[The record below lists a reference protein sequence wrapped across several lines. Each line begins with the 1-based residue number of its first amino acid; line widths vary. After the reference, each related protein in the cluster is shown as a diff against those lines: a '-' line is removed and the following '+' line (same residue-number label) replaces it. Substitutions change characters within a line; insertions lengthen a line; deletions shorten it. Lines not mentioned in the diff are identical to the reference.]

1 MRETGGN
8 GFLFPAVAGKETVAI
23 DRTNA
28 MRRTPKRTGKNVT
41 HDSIVAP
48 PSPFGPSESL
58 AGGAE
63 PETARRRPDL
73 HWDDVAPEFEAE
85 DANDTELEPL
95 DGAPAAV
102 EGEDAH
108 APDDALGLYL
118 RQMGAIPLLDRKQEL
133 ALAER
138 LEAQRRR
145 YRHAALAN
153 WRTLAAMVHTFERV
167 QAGELALDPTIDVV
181 ATLDLSRENIL
192 KRMPY
197 NLKTL
202 RHLLRTADA
211 DFRSMMS
218 AKTLQARHRVRRD
231 LWRRLRKAVVLA
243 EELSP
248 RIDLLERWSDEL
260 RDLAR
265 QMSELEQQSSAGDR
279 SAADRERRTKQV
291 KQLRDLVLEAR
302 SEPDEMYRLARVL
315 ERRRASYQKARREL
329 AEGNLRLVVSIAKR
343 YRSRGLPFSDLIQ
356 EGNRGLMRAVDKYEH
371 RMGFKFGTYATWWI
385 RQGITRALAD
395 HARTIRVPCHQVGT
409 LAAVERV
416 RGELSVQQG
425 REPTVEEIA
434 AVLGVTAEETQSLR
448 VVARHPVSLH
458 EPLGGDGERAL
469 EDFLD
474 DPDATNPGKAVDQHL
489 LRDRIAEVLRS
500 LTPREREVIELR
512 FGLRDGQPKTLE
524 EVARAYGITRERIR
538 QIEARG
544 LLKLRQPLRSQ
555 RLAEFAEA
563 E

>member
-1 MRETGGN
+1 
-8 GFLFPAVAGKETVAI
+8 
-23 DRTNA
+23 
-28 MRRTPKRTGKNVT
+28 MRRTSKKTGKADM
-41 HDSIVAP
+41 HDI
-48 PSPFGPSESL
+48 PSE
-58 AGGAE
+58 
-63 PETARRRPDL
+63 P
-73 HWDDVAPEFEAE
+73 
-85 DANDTELEPL
+85 LEPL
-95 DGAPAAV
+95 VAETSEAVEDRPRRELGWEEDEDFAAV
-102 EGEDAH
+102 DPEDVEEVAQTEEAVDEGDDPH

-118 RQMGAIPLLDRKQEL
+118 RQMGAIPLLDRNQEL
-133 ALAER
+133 ALAMR
-138 LEAQRRR
+138 LEDRRNR
-145 YRHAALAN
+145 YRMAALTN
-153 WRTLAAMVHTFERV
+153 WRTLAAVCETFQRV
-167 QAGELALDPTIDVV
+167 LDGQLALDPTIDVV
-181 ATLDLSRENIL
+181 TTLKLDRDTIL

-197 NLKTL
+197 NIRTL
-202 RHLLRTADA
+202 RALVTAADE
-211 DFRSMMS
+211 DFR
-218 AKTLQARHRVRRD
+218 KLLQARSSHEREPYRRA
-231 LWRRLRKAVVLA
+231 LWRRLMKGRKLA

-248 RIDLLERWSDEL
+248 RIDLLDRWTDDL
-260 RDLAR
+260 RDISRRMEEVSR
-265 QMSELEQQSSAGDR
+265 QLVGGDR
-279 SAADRERRTKQV
+279 SQADRERRNRLTKE
-291 KQLRDLVLEAR
+291 LRDLQFEAR
-302 SEPDEMYRLARVL
+302 ARPEELARMARVL
-315 ERRRASYQKARREL
+315 ESRRKEYQKARREL

-356 EGNRGLMRAVDKYEH
+356 EGNRGLMRAVDKYEY
-371 RMGFKFGTYATWWI
+371 RLKFKFGTYATWWI

-416 RGELSVQQG
+416 RGELSIQQG

-434 AVLGVTAEETQSLR
+434 TKLGVTPEETQALR
-448 VVARHPVSLH
+448 TVARHPVSLH

-489 LRDRIAEVLRS
+489 LRERIAEVLRS

-512 FGLRDGQPKTLE
+512 FGLKDGQPRTLE

-555 RLAEFAEA
+555 RLAEFAET

>member
-1 MRETGGN
+1 MRTPN
-8 GFLFPAVAGKETVAI
+8 NRAGKALAPNKSLKSAAGYAPA
-23 DRTNA
+23 DKPA
-28 MRRTPKRTGKNVT
+28 ATGKRN
-41 HDSIVAP
+41 
-48 PSPFGPSESL
+48 L
-58 AGGAE
+58 
-63 PETARRRPDL
+63 R
-73 HWDDVAPEFEAE
+73 WEAE
-85 DANDTELEPL
+85 QA
-95 DGAPAAV
+95 APAAAPAAAV
-102 EGEDAH
+102 GDDREEAEEVHAQEEDAHPAPAEAVEEEDTH

-138 LEAQRRR
+138 LERRR
-145 YRHAALAN
+145 RHYRITALMN
-153 WRTLAAMVHTFERV
+153 WRTLSKVVQTFELV
-167 QAGELALDPTIDVV
+167 LAGRLALDPTIDVV
-181 ATLDLSRENIL
+181 KTLARTRENIL
-192 KRMPY
+192 AIMPA

-202 RHLLRTADA
+202 KRLLEDSEG
-211 DFRSMMS
+211 DFRNLER
-218 AKTLQARHRVRRD
+218 ATTLKAQSLIRKH
-231 LWRRLRKAVVLA
+231 LWRGLRKAIRLA
-243 EELSP
+243 EEMSP
-248 RIDLLERWSDEL
+248 RIDLLDRWSDEMMIL
-260 RDLAR
+260 GR
-265 QMSELEQQSSAGDR
+265 QMEQLQKQTEGGDR
-279 SAADRERRTKQV
+279 SAADRERKTKLA
-291 KQLRDLVLEAR
+291 KQLRELRADMRATPEYLN
-302 SEPDEMYRLARVL
+302 RLSKML
-315 ERRRASYQKARREL
+315 MHRRTLYQRARREL

-371 RMGFKFGTYATWWI
+371 RRGFKFGTYATWWI

-416 RGELSVQQG
+416 RGELSIAQG

-448 VVARHPVSLH
+448 AVARHPVSLH

-474 DPDATNPGKAVDQHL
+474 DPDATNPGQAVDQHL
-489 LRDRIAEVLRS
+489 LRERITEVLRS
-500 LTPREREVIELR
+500 LTPREREVIEMR
-512 FGLRDGQPKTLE
+512 FGLRDGQPRTLE
-524 EVARAYGITRERIR
+524 EVARTYGITRERIR